1 MKMFTPIEK
10 GMAEANFQ
18 RIEKF
23 KIHFSKTE
31 AFELLIEQ
39 IQALEIFEMNNGK
52 FLITTV
58 QQAFEEWLSELKP
71 TPRAGFIK
79 DLNKLLSGDYL
90 LVPKTPTQEMLD
102 VAWECPPIASGLT
115 RRKLF
120 EESLTVVFQKM
131 AQAAQLTASDLGE

>member
-52 FLITTV
+52 FVITTV

-71 TPRAGFIK
+71 TPRTGFIK
-79 DLNKLLSGDYL
+79 DLDKLRSGDYV
-90 LVPKTPTQEMLD
+90 LVPRTPTQEMIVSALAVISTGLGKD
-102 VAWECPPIASGLT
+102 QIIAEVTKTWE
-115 RRKLF
+115 
-120 EESLTVVFQKM
+120 KM
-131 AQAAQLTASDLGE
+131 IEAAQGTSR